1 MAEVSTSYT
10 EYSSTEV
17 EPMNDFVEAKD
28 GERFWLIILNTFIH
42 VDFSNRNYELYDKN
56 KRWGTVTNP
65 DIQYFSILQT
75 VVVAR
80 TWKGLLEVER
90 GPCFIY

>member
-56 KRWGTVTNP
+56 
-65 DIQYFSILQT
+65 
-75 VVVAR
+75 
-80 TWKGLLEVER
+80 
-90 GPCFIY
+90 